1 VTIEEPTLLAHPAD
15 EPLARKLAAE
25 RELALELN
33 RLVPRGRAFIVD
45 PASLELPAVSAPLPR
60 PVGVCSRCGN
70 DVIHT
75 PGQGGT
81 CACGASRIFS

>member
-1 VTIEEPTLLAHPAD
+1 MTIQEPTLLAHPAD
-15 EPLARKLAAE
+15 EPVARKLAAE

-45 PASLELPAVSAPLPR
+45 PASLELPVSEPR
-60 PVGVCSRCGN
+60 AVGVCSRCGN

-75 PGQGGT
+75 PGRGGA
-81 CACGASRIFS
+81 CACGASRVVR